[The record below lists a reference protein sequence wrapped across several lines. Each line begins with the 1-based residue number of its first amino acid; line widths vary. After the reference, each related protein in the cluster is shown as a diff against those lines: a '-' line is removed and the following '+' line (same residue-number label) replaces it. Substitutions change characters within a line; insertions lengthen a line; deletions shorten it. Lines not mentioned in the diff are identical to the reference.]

1 MGTNESHFT
10 IALLAFVFYSLII
23 SVDVVIASEDVPGL
37 VWGNI
42 PTFLGHSKKNDKKSL
57 ENWTRD
63 LQNMKQLFVIWI
75 YIG

>member
-37 VWGNI
+37 V
-42 PTFLGHSKKNDKKSL
+42 
-57 ENWTRD
+57 
-63 LQNMKQLFVIWI
+63 
-75 YIG
+75 